1 MQSLGPG
8 SMPGQKFVS
17 LFFLLHLCQTVNIEL
32 CSLHFMLLLEKVY
45 MVLEVAE
52 GRLCL
57 CRSFGQT
64 VHGLMFGARVQS
76 VACV

>member
-1 MQSLGPG
+1 
-8 SMPGQKFVS
+8 
-17 LFFLLHLCQTVNIEL
+17 
-32 CSLHFMLLLEKVY
+32 
-45 MVLEVAE
+45 MVFDAAE

-64 VHGLMFGARVQS
+64 VHGLMFGACVHG

>member
-1 MQSLGPG
+1 
-8 SMPGQKFVS
+8 
-17 LFFLLHLCQTVNIEL
+17 
-32 CSLHFMLLLEKVY
+32 MLLLKKVY
-45 MVLEVAE
+45 MVLEAAE

-64 VHGLMFGARVQS
+64 VHGLMFGARVHG

>member
-1 MQSLGPG
+1 
-8 SMPGQKFVS
+8 
-17 LFFLLHLCQTVNIEL
+17 
-32 CSLHFMLLLEKVY
+32 
-45 MVLEVAE
+45 MVLEAAE

-64 VHGLMFGARVQS
+64 VHGLMFGAGVHG